1 MLTINRLNQEEAK
14 VIIDG
19 AVAKANEIGVPMCI
33 SVVDESGNL
42 IAFERM
48 DGGKIHSIT
57 ISQDK
62 AFTAASARKGTHEFN
77 QACIPG
83 HENNLFGIHTALGG
97 RMCIVGGGLP
107 ISLDGTVIGGIG
119 VSSGLPEQDIGCA
132 QAGVE
137 AFLKLVGKKS
147 EQAA

>member
-1 MLTINRLNQEEAK
+1 MLTINRLSQAEAK
-14 VIIDG
+14 LLIDG
-19 AVAKANEIGVPMCI
+19 AVAKANEIGIPMCI
-33 SVVDESGNL
+33 AVADESGAL

-62 AFTAASARKGTHEFN
+62 AFTAASARKGTHEYN
-77 QACIPG
+77 KACIPG

-107 ISLDGTVIGGIG
+107 VSFNGEVVGGIG
-119 VSSGLPEQDIGCA
+119 VSSGSPEQDLGCA
-132 QAGVE
+132 QAGIDN
-137 AFLKLVGKKS
+137 FNRSCL
-147 EQAA
+147 

>member
-1 MLTINRLNQEEAK
+1 MLTINRISQIEAK
-14 VIIDG
+14 LIIDG
-19 AVAKANEIGVPMCI
+19 AVKKAKELGVPMCI
-33 SVVDESGNL
+33 SVVDESGSL

-77 QACIPG
+77 EACIPG

-107 ISLDGTVIGGIG
+107 ISYQGTVIGGIG
-119 VSSGLPEQDIGCA
+119 VSSGSPAQDLGCA
-132 QAGVE
+132 QAGVDT
-137 AFLKLVGKKS
+137 FSRISSSL
-147 EQAA
+147 

>member
-1 MLTINRLNQEEAK
+1 MLTVNRLNQSEAK
-14 VIIDG
+14 LIIDG
-19 AVAKANEIGVPMCI
+19 AVIKAKEFGVPMCI

-42 IAFERM
+42 LAFERM

-57 ISQDK
+57 LSQDK
-62 AFTAASARKGTHEFN
+62 AFTAASARKGTHIFN

-107 ISLDGTVIGGIG
+107 ITYQGEVVGGIG
-119 VSSGLPEQDIGCA
+119 VSSGSPEQDLGCA
-132 QAGVE
+132 QAGVDT
-137 AFLKLVGKKS
+137 F
-147 EQAA
+147 EQLSS